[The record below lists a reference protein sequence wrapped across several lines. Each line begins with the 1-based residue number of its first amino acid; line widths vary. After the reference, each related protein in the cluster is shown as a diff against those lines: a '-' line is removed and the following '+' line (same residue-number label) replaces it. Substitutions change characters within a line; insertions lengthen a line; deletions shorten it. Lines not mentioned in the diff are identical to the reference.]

1 MLFRSQ
7 PRIVFHQILGWH
19 HFYDRSTSGVAL
31 LSDGLLHATELIVI
45 VAGFFLFAD
54 LRRRQALA
62 AGAARAGFLLGVGGF
77 QLFDGLVDHKILRVH
92 QIRYAVDLL
101 PYDLAW
107 NLGAVTLL
115 IIGSILARRSRDEG
129 QPTPGDGGG
138 R

>member
-1 MLFRSQ
+1 M
-7 PRIVFHQILGWH
+7 
-19 HFYDRSTSGVAL
+19 Y
-31 LSDGLLHATELIVI
+31 
-45 VAGFFLFAD
+45 
-54 LRRRQALA
+54 
-62 AGAARAGFLLGVGGF
+62 
-77 QLFDGLVDHKILRVH
+77 

-129 QPTPGDGGG
+129 QPTPDDGGG

>member
-1 MLFRSQ
+1 M
-7 PRIVFHQILGWH
+7 
-19 HFYDRSTSGVAL
+19 
-31 LSDGLLHATELIVI
+31 
-45 VAGFFLFAD
+45 
-54 LRRRQALA
+54 
-62 AGAARAGFLLGVGGF
+62 
-77 QLFDGLVDHKILRVH
+77 H

-101 PYDLAW
+101 PYDLVW